1 MNGDGIDCGVEFPLG
16 IGVPGSWRTTFDLD
30 DRSARLVPGRAVR
43 GDMSGL
49 LGASPISDR
58 LDRAVAGETREVRW
72 RSVEFWQGRWP
83 GYAVAIGSVGL
94 AALCRDVLT
103 PVLGDRGPFILF
115 FPALLAAAGVGGLGP
130 GVVALLLSATLGWA
144 LSAGNEA
151 QALAHMLLFTASGVG
166 VLLLASLLARWR
178 WRALKSETA
187 AAANNDAAMRVAR
200 ELELLIDGATNY
212 AIYMLNPEG
221 RVTIWN
227 EGAERIKGWR
237 ECEILGRH
245 TEIFYPP
252 EEVMAGKPAAD
263 LARAQAEGKFE
274 EESGRVRKDGTEFLA
289 SVTITTLTDE
299 TGRHIGFGK
308 VIRDVTEQRAA
319 EGVLEAREQQLRSIL
334 ATVPDAMIVIDD
346 AGSISSF
353 SAAAERLFGW
363 REQEIVGSRIETLMP
378 EPDRS
383 RHAGYLSHYLTTG
396 ERRIIGTTRRVMGA
410 RKDGSVFPLELSIG
424 EAIGG
429 GQRMFTGFIRDL
441 SAKEETEERVR
452 QLQSEL
458 THVSRLSAMGT
469 MASTLAHELN
479 QPIAAVANYVEA
491 SRDLLADPDDDTL
504 AMVREALTDAASEAF
519 RAGNIVRR
527 LRAFVSRGELD
538 KRVEELGPLVD
549 EAATLGLAGATE
561 RNVQA
566 HIEIGGD
573 AGPVLVDRVQIQ
585 QVLVNLM
592 RNAIE
597 AMAASRGGTLC
608 VNATSDQGYAH
619 VIVAD
624 NGPGL
629 APEVADRLFEAFAS
643 TKREGMGLGLSIC
656 RTIVEA
662 HGGRIWTESREGG
675 GTEFHFTLP
684 KASMEVGDG
693 R

>member
-1 MNGDGIDCGVEFPLG
+1 M
-16 IGVPGSWRTTFDLD
+16 
-30 DRSARLVPGRAVR
+30 
-43 GDMSGL
+43 
-49 LGASPISDR
+49 
-58 LDRAVAGETREVRW
+58 RW

-274 EESGRVRKDGTEFLA
+274 EESWRVRKDGTEFLA